1 VRADLPPSLRDLL
14 RELERLPGIG
24 PKSAMRITLFFL
36 HQPREATERLLR
48 ALRAVLDNVRLCR
61 RCFNYAEGELCA
73 ICQDDT
79 RDPTLLCVVED
90 PMDIPLIEATQ
101 FRGHYHVLHGVIA
114 PTEGV
119 GPDDLRI
126 AELLERVK
134 TESPTE
140 VILALSPTTEGEAT
154 TVYLARLLKP
164 LGIKVTQLAMGLPIG
179 GALDYADPLTLFRA
193 LEGRRE
199 I

>member
-1 VRADLPPSLRDLL
+1 MRADLPPSLRDLL